1 MGIRGRSIIAGLLI
15 AGLVGIS
22 AGSAASTQWNP
33 WGPWSLFKTTQKITF
48 KSTPPSPAVIGGTYT
63 PTASGGRSG
72 NPVTF
77 SIDASAKEICSIS
90 GATVTFVALGT
101 CVIDANQ
108 AGSASYEGAAQVQQS
123 FPVLG
128 AQSITFTSAPPKPA
142 VIGGTY
148 PVTASGG
155 GSGNPVTFS
164 IDASAKG
171 SCSISGAT
179 VTFVAVGTCVID
191 ANQAG
196 NANYDAATQVQQS
209 FVVVGTQSI
218 TFTSAPP
225 SPAVIGG
232 TYIPTASGGASGNP
246 VTFSI
251 DPSANGSC
259 SISGATVTFVAV
271 GTCVIDANQAGNTNY
286 EAATQVQQSFD
297 PDTGTQNITFTST
310 PPSPAVVGGT
320 YTPAA
325 SGGASGNPVT
335 FSVDPSANGSC
346 SISGATVTF
355 VAVGTCVIDAN
366 QAGNANYDTATQ
378 VQQSFDL
385 GPGIQTITFT
395 STPPSPAIL
404 GGTYAVTATG
414 GASGNPVTFSIDPSA
429 NGSCSI
435 SGATVTFVAVGT
447 CVIDANQAGNSNY
460 EAASQVQQSFD
471 PDSDTQNITFTSTPP
486 NPAVIGGTYPVT
498 ASGGASG
505 NPVTFSIDPSA
516 NGSCSISGATVTFVA
531 VGTCV
536 IDANQAGNANY
547 EAALQVQQSFP
558 VLGTQ
563 SITFTSTP
571 PKPAVIGGTYPVTA
585 GGGASGNPV
594 TFSIDPSAKG
604 SCSLSGATV
613 TFVAVGT
620 CIIDAN
626 QAGNANYEAALQ
638 IQQSFAVLGTQSIHF
653 TSTPPG
659 SAVVGGTYPVT
670 ASGGASGNPVTF
682 SIDPSANGSCS
693 ISGATVTFVAVG
705 TCVIDANQA
714 GNANYEAATQVQQS
728 FAILGTQ
735 VISFTSTP
743 PGSAVVGGTYPVT
756 AGGGASGNPV
766 TFSIDPSA
774 NGSCSISGATVT
786 FVAVGNCV
794 IDANQ
799 AGNASYEAATQVQQ
813 SFAVVASGSPTISPN
828 SSQSATVAS
837 YTNGVAGTTDA
848 TITFTGPVPSSWVA
862 ASGLVAGSAVVD
874 TTNPTVIADQS
885 GGPGQPLGP
894 TIASISGDTI
904 SLEQVV
910 LNGSAAITGFTP
922 AAITMTSA
930 NIGDVIRAAT
940 CTAYGADD
948 GCPTYFMTAGS
959 AGMISDGNL
968 TWDNPAYFVGQDAS
982 PSGIPSLS
990 GHGGV
995 GGGDDVTMA
1004 ANNSEDAT
1012 WTADIAGGQY
1022 NGINAFSNEGTYA
1035 YSGIVDD
1042 YTSLTQT
1049 YAQHMPCCVLSKEAG
1064 MYGANSNFWGW
1075 NMTEDYFT
1083 QPGGAKGAD
1092 QEELSIQNS
1101 YSNTGTVGTLTQ
1113 NQYPNSFTAAS
1124 GTSGTDT
1131 ITSTSMLGSVTTG
1144 SLVQDV
1150 THPSYIPSGT
1160 SVSAVTSTTGITL
1173 SANLNDTI
1181 TGDTIDIAS
1190 GWNYG
1195 VTANDIQ
1202 VGDAYPTPATTTGTS
1217 GSNYLNVSLADFTNP
1232 ATDMGL
1238 VTQGESISDSLGYIP
1253 ANTYI
1258 GAVNQSSS
1266 TDSLTLVNS
1275 SGSPADL
1282 TGNIGSGDTITIPLE
1297 WFLQDGAQNH
1307 NADGTC
1313 SNGYPNCGQLV
1324 LHAGCDW
1331 SDIADVPNPSGT
1343 IPTKGIVSWLETH
1356 AAPQSTGLVSSKMTG
1371 TDTWGNAPDPCMN
1384 PESGTNGQ
1392 ASGPWFTGSTS
1403 IVQDPVVGSGSD
1415 TGPWADYG
1423 YIVPGSSVSE
1433 LGQGWE
1439 VLGTSSTRQTYSLS
1453 QFMISATGGKAS

>member
-486 NPAVIGGTYPVT
+486 SSALVGGTYTPT
-498 ASGGASG
+498 AS
-505 NPVTFSIDPSA
+505 
-516 NGSCSISGATVTFVA
+516 
-531 VGTCV
+531 
-536 IDANQAGNANY
+536 
-547 EAALQVQQSFP
+547 
-558 VLGTQ
+558 
-563 SITFTSTP
+563 
-571 PKPAVIGGTYPVTA
+571 
-585 GGGASGNPV
+585 GGASGNPV

-638 IQQSFAVLGTQSIHF
+638 IQQSFAVLGTQSIH
-653 TSTPPG
+653 
-659 SAVVGGTYPVT
+659 
-670 ASGGASGNPVTF
+670 
-682 SIDPSANGSCS
+682 
-693 ISGATVTFVAVG
+693 
-705 TCVIDANQA
+705 
-714 GNANYEAATQVQQS
+714 
-728 FAILGTQ
+728 
-735 VISFTSTP
+735 FTSTP